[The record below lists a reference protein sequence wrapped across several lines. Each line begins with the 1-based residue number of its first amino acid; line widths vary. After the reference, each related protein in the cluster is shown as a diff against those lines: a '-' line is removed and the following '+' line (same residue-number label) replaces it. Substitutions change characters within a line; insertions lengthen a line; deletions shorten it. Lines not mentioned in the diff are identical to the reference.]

1 MKFLSQLF
9 QRFENSTRRVLSL
22 QNKRRME
29 TETS

>member
-1 MKFLSQLF
+1 MKFG
-9 QRFENSTRRVLSL
+9 REATRRILSL